1 MNTFTVIDTTNDMM
15 PMLDTIAT
23 QHRKNGNKLESLVS
37 KKKTHNT
44 GQMLKTKRHILPI
57 Y

>member
-37 KKKTHNT
+37 KKKHTQHWTDVKN
-44 GQMLKTKRHILPI
+44 
-57 Y
+57 